1 MLANVIA
8 PDKTAMLV
16 NMGFLI
22 FRLPYHA
29 PSSHAIGSLKA
40 EKPFSGCLNPIPTMQ
55 TKMSKMNFTVKPF
68 PELTTAEL
76 HAIYTARVA
85 VFVVEQA
92 CSYQEVDAQDLTA
105 LHIFAEQNGAVIA
118 YCRLIPHGD
127 SVHLGRVLVLPERRA
142 EKLGRKIVA
151 FAMDYARAHFP
162 QCSVYAQ
169 AQTYL
174 HDFYASFGFIAQSE
188 SYLED
193 NIPHMDMLLPAVQS

>member
-1 MLANVIA
+1 M
-8 PDKTAMLV
+8 
-16 NMGFLI
+16 
-22 FRLPYHA
+22 
-29 PSSHAIGSLKA
+29 
-40 EKPFSGCLNPIPTMQ
+40 PFS
-55 TKMSKMNFTVKPF
+55 VKPF
-68 PELTTAEL
+68 AELTTTEL

-85 VFVVEQA
+85 VFVVEQT
-92 CSYQEVDAQDLTA
+92 CPYQEVDAQDLTA
-105 LHIFAEQNGAVIA
+105 LHIFAEQHGKIIT

-127 SVHLGRVLVLPERRA
+127 SVHLGRVLVLPEHRA

-151 FAMDYARAHFP
+151 FAVDYAREHFP

-193 NIPHMDMLLPAVQS
+193 NIPHIDMLLPAAQS

>member
-1 MLANVIA
+1 MNFTI
-8 PDKTAMLV
+8 
-16 NMGFLI
+16 
-22 FRLPYHA
+22 
-29 PSSHAIGSLKA
+29 
-40 EKPFSGCLNPIPTMQ
+40 KPFS
-55 TKMSKMNFTVKPF
+55 
-68 PELTTAEL
+68 ELTTAEL

-92 CSYQEVDAQDLTA
+92 CPYQEVDAQDPAA
-105 LHIFAEQNGAVIA
+105 LHIFAEQDGKVIA

-127 SVHLGRVLVLPERRA
+127 SVHLGRVLVLPEHRA

-151 FAMDYARAHFP
+151 FAVDYAREHFP

>member
-1 MLANVIA
+1 MLASVIA

-22 FRLPYHA
+22 FRLPYHV
-29 PSSHAIGSLKA
+29 PSSHAIDSLKA

-92 CSYQEVDAQDLTA
+92 CSYQEVDRLLPPDSARRQRAFGARVGAARASRRKTGAQNRRLCHGLRPRPFPA
-105 LHIFAEQNGAVIA
+105 MQRVRPSANLSARFLRLVWLYRPIRIVFGRQHSAYGYAIA
-118 YCRLIPHGD
+118 
-127 SVHLGRVLVLPERRA
+127 RRA
-142 EKLGRKIVA
+142 IIAMKQKL
-151 FAMDYARAHFP
+151 
-162 QCSVYAQ
+162 Q
-169 AQTYL
+169 
-174 HDFYASFGFIAQSE
+174 
-188 SYLED
+188 
-193 NIPHMDMLLPAVQS
+193 

>member
-1 MLANVIA
+1 MLASVIA

-22 FRLPYHA
+22 FRLPYHV

-55 TKMSKMNFTVKPF
+55 TKMPKMNFTVKPF

-92 CSYQEVDAQDLTA
+92 CSYQEVDAQ
-105 LHIFAEQNGAVIA
+105 
-118 YCRLIPHGD
+118 
-127 SVHLGRVLVLPERRA
+127 
-142 EKLGRKIVA
+142 
-151 FAMDYARAHFP
+151 
-162 QCSVYAQ
+162 

-193 NIPHMDMLLPAVQS
+193 NIPHMDMLLPTVQS